1 MYVEAELQSKRNLT
15 LLLYVLYGFA
25 IFSAG
30 ILAVVALI
38 VNYVKRDAMQGTIYA
53 SHFTWQIRTVWWY
66 LFWNVIGVL
75 PFGYL
80 FFSFDQPNVFIGTL
94 LTAFIFWGLV
104 ATVSWIW
111 IVYRVIR
118 GVIVLNDEQPMYA
131 D

>member
-1 MYVEAELQSKRNLT
+1 MYVEAELQPKRNLT

-25 IFSAG
+25 MFSAG
-30 ILAVVALI
+30 VLAVVALI

-66 LFWNVIGVL
+66 LVWNVVGVL

-118 GVIVLNDEQPMYA
+118 GVIALNDEQPMYA

>member
-1 MYVEAELQSKRNLT
+1 MYVEAELQPKRNLT

-25 IFSAG
+25 MFSAG
-30 ILAVVALI
+30 VLVVVALI

-53 SHFTWQIRTVWWY
+53 SHFTWQIRAVWWY
-66 LFWNVIGVL
+66 LFWNVVGVL

-118 GVIVLNDEQPMYA
+118 GVIALNDEQPMYA

>member
-1 MYVEAELQSKRNLT
+1 MQNEFDLQPKRNLT
-15 LLLYVLYGFA
+15 FLLYVLYGFA

-38 VNYVKRDAMQGTIYA
+38 VNYAKRDDMRGTIYA

-66 LFWNVIGVL
+66 LFWNVAGVL

-80 FFSFDQPNVFIGTL
+80 FFSFDQPDVFIGGL
-94 LTAFIFWGLV
+94 FAALVFWGLV

-111 IVYRVIR
+111 IVYRAVR
-118 GVIVLNDEQPMYA
+118 GVIALNDEQPMYSN
-131 D
+131 